1 MTARKPARSACLASS
16 DRLTQEPF
24 SRPLENTLNTE
35 TRSSVCVFMFFGG
48 VGGGGFGD
56 VDSVSEVQ
64 GAGNDREGETCLPGH
79 STSETDSQGDA
90 KELRC
95 SAWSPRGP

>member
-35 TRSSVCVFMFFGG
+35 TRSSVRVRVFW
-48 VGGGGFGD
+48 GGGWFGD